1 MENRRKAMSGMGR
14 RIQWAV
20 ILLSMCLLVSC
31 GNAEGKTEAEKAAVA
46 QCTELMEQVTAGH
59 WEAAAGNLN
68 LLGFAGGLPQST
80 EGGILQAML
89 GRMSYKITS
98 AAEQKD
104 GSVTIGMQITA
115 VDLKKL
121 LESLPD
127 DISSETEAKQAMLSR
142 VSQAP
147 TKSYDVQVSFRY
159 KEGAGYQME
168 VSTDF
173 ANALTGGI
181 YDIMADALGGLL
193 G

>member
-1 MENRRKAMSGMGR
+1 MGQ
-14 RIQWAV
+14 RIRWAV
-20 ILLSMCLLVSC
+20 VLLSMCLLASC

-46 QCTELMEQVTAGH
+46 QCTELMEQVSAGH
-59 WEAAAGNLN
+59 WEAAVGNLN
-68 LLGFAGGLPQST
+68 LFGFTGGLPQST

-104 GSVTIGMQITA
+104 GSVIIGIQITA

-127 DISSETEAKQAMLSR
+127 DISSEEEAKQAMLSKI
-142 VSQAP
+142 SQAP

-159 KEGAGYQME
+159 KEGAGYQMA
-168 VSTDF
+168 VSTEF
-173 ANALTGGI
+173 ANALMGGM

>member
-1 MENRRKAMSGMGR
+1 MENRRKAMSGLGR
-14 RIQWAV
+14 GIRWAV
-20 ILLSMCLLVSC
+20 VVLSMCLLTSC

-46 QCTELMEQVTAGH
+46 QCTELMEQVSAGH

-68 LLGFAGGLPQST
+68 LFGLTGGVPST

-127 DISSETEAKQAMLSR
+127 DVSSETEARQAMLAM

-168 VSTDF
+168 VSTEF
-173 ANALTGGI
+173 ANALMGGM

>member
-20 ILLSMCLLVSC
+20 ILLSMCLLMSC

-46 QCTELMEQVTAGH
+46 QCTELMEQVSVGH

-68 LLGFAGGLPQST
+68 LLGLAGGLPST
-80 EGGILQAML
+80 EGGILQAIL

-127 DISSETEAKQAMLSR
+127 DISSETEAKQAMMSR

-147 TKSYDVQVSFRY
+147 TKSYHVQVSIRY